1 MIPET
6 APQEWPDLQTDQRA
20 WEQAQ
25 SELPNARLSDL
36 AARAQEIKEAATHGA
51 ESLSGG
57 RRMATPSA
65 TTPIEGPAASNKR
78 AVA

>member
-1 MIPET
+1 MIRET
-6 APQEWPDLQTDQRA
+6 ESQVWPDLQTDQRA

-36 AARAQEIKEAATHGA
+36 AARAQQIKEAATHGA

-65 TTPIEGPAASNKR
+65 STSLEGPATNRR
-78 AVA
+78 AAA